1 MGEEKTNRE
10 EEEEEEEE
18 EEIALVRKEGEING
32 HCLLEGLINI
42 LSYRNE

>member
-1 MGEEKTNRE
+1 MGEEKTNR